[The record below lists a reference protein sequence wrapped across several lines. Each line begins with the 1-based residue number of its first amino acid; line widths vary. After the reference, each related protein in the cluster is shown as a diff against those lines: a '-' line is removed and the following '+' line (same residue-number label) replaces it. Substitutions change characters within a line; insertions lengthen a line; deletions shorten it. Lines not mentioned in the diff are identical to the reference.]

1 MPLAPGPLK
10 VLLPTLGS
18 AGDVHPTIALA
29 QALQARGHHATILTN
44 EFYGEQIR
52 AAGVN
57 FVALGTVAE
66 GEKVLTD
73 PRLWDTSKAFSC
85 IAQLVIVPNLRRL
98 YNLIEQRADSRT
110 VVAASGICIGAR
122 VAQDKLG
129 VPLATVHLQ
138 PSMLRSYHDMGMVGR
153 LALGPGVPQFIKR
166 AFYWMADKFLID
178 KELAPELNAFR
189 RELGLAPVKRIF
201 GGYIHS
207 PQLVLGMFND
217 WFAPAQPDWPPNLH
231 LAGFVLYDA
240 ASQKEV
246 SPEAERFLAAGP
258 PPVLFTPGSG
268 AATLHDFFRESVEAC
283 RMAGLRA
290 MLVTNYPDQ
299 LPAGLPEGVRAFPY
313 LPFSRVLPRC
323 SAMVYPGGI
332 GTMAQ
337 TIHAGVPHLIVP
349 HAHDQPDNAAR
360 VQRLGLGNFLYPEK
374 YRAPAIAAALKE
386 LLSDA
391 ALAQRCNAF
400 STRIQSEAAL
410 TRACAFIENLLA
422 KST

>member
-1 MPLAPGPLK
+1 MPLASGPLK
-10 VLLPTLGS
+10 ILLPTLGS

-29 QALQARGHHATILTN
+29 LALQVRGHHATILTN
-44 EFYGEQIR
+44 EFYAEQIR

-98 YNLIEQRADSRT
+98 YKLIEQHADSRT
-110 VVAASGICIGAR
+110 VVVASGICIGAR

-153 LALGPGVPQFIKR
+153 LALGPGVPQFLKR
-166 AFYWMADKFLID
+166 TFYWMADKFLID

-217 WFAPAQPDWPPNLH
+217 WFAPVQPDWPPNLH
-231 LAGFVLYDA
+231 LPGFVLYDA
-240 ASQKEV
+240 GSQKEV
-246 SPEAERFLAAGP
+246 SPEAEGFLAAGP

-283 RMAGLRA
+283 RLADLRA
-290 MLVTNYPDQ
+290 MLVTNFPDQ
-299 LPAGLPEGVRAFPY
+299 LPVNLPKGVRAFSY
-313 LPFSRVLPRC
+313 LPFSCVLPRC
-323 SAMVYPGGI
+323 SAIVYPGGI

-337 TIHAGVPHLIVP
+337 TIHAGVPHLVVP

-360 VQRLGLGNFLYPEK
+360 VQRLGLGKFLYPEK

-386 LLSDA
+386 LLSDGP
-391 ALAQRCNAF
+391 LAQCCNRF
-400 STRIQSEAAL
+400 STRIQSHAAL
-410 TRACAFIENLLA
+410 TRACTLIENLA
-422 KST
+422 PQSA